1 MPSSPSDSVLKE
13 LRAFGLS
20 FPGAH
25 TKAPWPDH
33 MDLAVNNKTFAYLS
47 VEGEPLSI
55 SCKLPWSSA
64 TALVFPFVEPT
75 AYGLGESGWVT
86 ARFSEDELP
95 PIDTLKAWVDE
106 SYRAQA
112 PKRLIS
118 RIPSSLKLNTKSQA
132 AASRTG
138 AKRGAGTA
146 AGTGA
151 GTAKRAAVKDD
162 SKRAIKSSST
172 ARSSQ
177 KVGTDKQLTAAGSRK
192 AAAKKA
198 DARTAKPNAKKSTKQ
213 NGKSVTKS
221 VKAVKAPKRGAQA
234 ARKRK

>member
-1 MPSSPSDSVLKE
+1 MPPSPSDSVLKE

-64 TALVFPFVEPT
+64 TALILPFVEPT
-75 AYGLGESGWVT
+75 AYGLGDSGWVT

-95 PIDTLKAWVDE
+95 PLDTLKAWVDE

-118 RIPSSLKLNTKSQA
+118 RIPSSLKVKLGTKSKA
-132 AASRTG
+132 PASRTS
-138 AKRGAGTA
+138 AATA
-146 AGTGA
+146 SATGS
-151 GTAKRAAVKDD
+151 AKRATSKAD
-162 SKRAIKSSST
+162 SKRVDKGASKT
-172 ARSSQ
+172 TTKARSSQ
-177 KVGTDKQLTAAGSRK
+177 KTVVGQQLTAAISRK
-192 AAAKKA
+192 TAAKKA
-198 DARTAKPNAKKSTKQ
+198 GVRAAKSPEKRGAKH
-213 NGKSVTKS
+213 NRKSVTKQ
-221 VKAVKAPKRGAQA
+221 VKAVKAQKRGAKA
-234 ARKRK
+234 VRKRK